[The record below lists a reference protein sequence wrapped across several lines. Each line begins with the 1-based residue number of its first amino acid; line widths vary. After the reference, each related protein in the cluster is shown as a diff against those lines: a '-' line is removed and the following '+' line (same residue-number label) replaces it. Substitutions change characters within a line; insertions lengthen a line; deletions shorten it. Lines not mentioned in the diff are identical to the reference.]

1 MNMLARFADPRVS
14 LKAHDL
20 SARFGADDA
29 DIDDDDDAIRDGE
42 AEPLEDDV
50 YPGNDEYEE
59 IEEDEL

>member
-20 SARFGADDA
+20 SARFGV
-29 DIDDDDDAIRDGE
+29 DDDDDAIRDGE